1 MFGIMKVVL
10 LNLALLT
17 EKDCFD
23 FYVPMDFSSSWRKG
37 VVVEFLSPWLGDL
50 WKMRK
55 KEIAEQKDLCI
66 LFKGFPIVT
75 YSSS

>member
-37 VVVEFLSPWLGDL
+37 VVVEIPQSMAWRFVEDEEKRDSGTEGPMHTFQRFSYSDL
-50 WKMRK
+50 
-55 KEIAEQKDLCI
+55 L
-66 LFKGFPIVT
+66 L
-75 YSSS
+75 